1 MGIIS
6 EQFTFFW
13 TSKKVV
19 KIHLLR
25 KPKKSREDTF
35 TWKLKKK
42 VAKIQL
48 RGSLKKSR
56 EDSVTWKLK
65 KNRPPKYARFLIKN
79 IHFATPAI
87 LTGRTFV

>member
-1 MGIIS
+1 MFNPGGYPLPRGILVYIPAHLWGSYLNNLLFS
-6 EQFTFFW
+6 EPQ
-13 TSKKVV
+13 KKVV

-25 KPKKSREDTF
+25 KP
-35 TWKLKKK
+35 
-42 VAKIQL
+42 
-48 RGSLKKSR
+48 KKSR